1 MKYYQVSIFMNP
13 ELDEHFWELLP
24 EHRSIINQL
33 MLDGKIL
40 TYSISTDRSKG
51 WITVNAESV
60 KDVRTMI
67 KGFPIIDYITFEIDE
82 LFIFDNT
89 STGLPQFVLN

>member
-1 MKYYQVSIFMNP
+1 MKYFQVSIYMNQD
-13 ELDEHFWELLP
+13 LDEHFWELLP
-24 EHRSIINQL
+24 EHRSIVNQL

-40 TYSISTDRSKG
+40 TYSINAGRSKG
-51 WITVNAESV
+51 WITVSAESI

-67 KGFPIIDYITFEIDE
+67 KSLPIVDYITFDIDE

-89 STGLPQFVLN
+89 STGLPQFILN